1 MEFIKDI
8 IYVNK
13 MTGKK
18 AMDLFLK
25 NWLIIFT
32 GLIYTTINLVAYIV
46 ASPFLFMPLLN
57 IVAGIAL
64 YFLSVGLISSYLYI
78 LYSIIKYKKFEIK
91 DIKTGF
97 KVYFYEVSR
106 VLFIGY
112 IAGILAFRLVVPVLA
127 NSMGGYLDAATIIN
141 IIMIIVLVVINPLPE
156 VIYQKGHT
164 GLDGIRYTFE
174 YTKENWIEWLIPN
187 AILVGLLYI
196 ITGNTVTNLFSTG
209 ISVGSN
215 LLSVKGIGLYLIGQI
230 IFSFT
235 MIYRGVL
242 FDMLSTSTRR
252 KRMFMRNTYK

>member
-1 MEFIKDI
+1 MEFIKDM
-8 IYVNK
+8 IYINK

-18 AMDLFLK
+18 VIDLFMN

-32 GLIYTTINLVAYIV
+32 GLIYTTINIIGYFI
-46 ASPFLFMPLLN
+46 ASPFLFIPLLN

-64 YFLSVGLISSYLYI
+64 YFLSVGLISSYLYV
-78 LYSIIKYKKFEIK
+78 LYSIVKYKKFELK
-91 DIKTGF
+91 DIKRGF
-97 KVYFYEVSR
+97 RVYFYEVSR
-106 VLFIGY
+106 VLFIGW
-112 IAGILAFRLVVPVLA
+112 IAGILAFRLVVPII
-127 NSMGGYLDAATIIN
+127 SSSIGGYLDSGTIIN

-187 AILVGLLYI
+187 AVLLGLLYI
-196 ITGNTVTNLFSTG
+196 VTGSTITNVFSTG
-209 ISVGSN
+209 VSLGYNAFS
-215 LLSVKGIGLYLIGQI
+215 LKGIGLYLIGQV

>member
-32 GLIYTTINLVAYIV
+32 GLIYTTINIVAYIV
-46 ASPFLFMPLLN
+46 ASPFLFIPLLN

-91 DIKTGF
+91 DIKRGF

-127 NSMGGYLDAATIIN
+127 SSIGGYLDTATIIN

-187 AILVGLLYI
+187 AVLVGLLYI

-215 LLSVKGIGLYLIGQI
+215 LLSLKGIGLYLIGQI